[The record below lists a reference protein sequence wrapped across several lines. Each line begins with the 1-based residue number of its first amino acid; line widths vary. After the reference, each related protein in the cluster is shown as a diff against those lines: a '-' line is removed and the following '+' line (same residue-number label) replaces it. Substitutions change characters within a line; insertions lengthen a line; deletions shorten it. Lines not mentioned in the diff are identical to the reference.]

1 MKKRLRKGW
10 VLLISLLLSACSTSA
25 VITDENEINEEGSTQ
40 TTTTLD
46 VAWSDLDGVTTY
58 DAATVV
64 TIALNETSVD
74 ETSGNVGVDNKV
86 ITISAGGD
94 YLIQGSLDDGQL
106 VVDAGDD
113 ANVHL
118 IFDGVELINEKGAAL
133 VVLNADNVVITL
145 AQGSENTLSDGRFYT
160 LSGDEDPDATIY
172 AKDDLTIN
180 GEGSLTINGN
190 YNHGIHGTNEVSLV
204 GGVIVVNALADGI
217 KGKDSVKIKEAD
229 LTVNAAHD
237 GIQSTNAEEEG
248 KGFVYIESGEL
259 RIVAGLDGIQ
269 AQTQVL
275 VSGGEISI
283 QAGEKA
289 SEDESGKGVKAVLDV
304 HIEDGKLDVSS
315 LSDDALHSNGTLTID
330 GGILTLNAGDDAIH
344 ADRTL
349 TLNGGEIDIERS
361 YEGLEAQDIKITSGD
376 VSIVA
381 EDDGINTSASTT
393 AAVAAGPGGQ
403 GMMQDDG
410 STLNITGGNILI
422 DADGDGVD
430 SNGTITMSDGT
441 LIVFGP
447 SVNNEASIDYN
458 GSFTLSGGTIL
469 AVGSSGMA
477 QQASASSIHTVMI
490 NTNTFS
496 EGELVAILDD
506 AGELVVAF
514 EARKSA
520 SNIVFA
526 SESFSDGTYSLMSGG
541 TLNSSLDDSV
551 SMEGSYTGGSTLLE
565 FTISSDISMVGTS
578 QGGTMPGSG
587 QPRPGRK

>member
-1 MKKRLRKGW
+1 MKTRMKKGW
-10 VLLISLLLSACSTSA
+10 VVLISLLLGACSTSA
-25 VITDENEINEEGSTQ
+25 VITDENENNEEGSTQ

-46 VAWSDLDGVTTY
+46 VAWSDMDGLTTY
-58 DAATVV
+58 DATTVV

-74 ETSGNVGVDNKV
+74 ETSENVDVDNKV
-86 ITISAGGD
+86 ITITSGGD

-118 IFDGVELINEKGAAL
+118 IFDNIALTNEDGAAL
-133 VVLNADNVVITL
+133 VVLNADAVVITL
-145 AQGSENTLSDGRFYT
+145 AQGSENTLSDGSFYT
-160 LSGDEDPDATIY
+160 LSGDDDPDATIY

-190 YNHGIHGTNEVSLV
+190 YNHGIHGTNEVNLV
-204 GGVIVVNALADGI
+204 GGEIVVNASADGI
-217 KGKDSVKIKEAD
+217 KGKDSVKIKETV
-229 LTVNAAHD
+229 LTINAAHD

-248 KGFVYIESGEL
+248 KGFVYIESGEVD
-259 RIVAGLDGIQ
+259 IVAGLDGIQ
-269 AQTQVL
+269 AETQVL
-275 VSGGEISI
+275 VSGGDINI
-283 QAGEKA
+283 KAGAKA
-289 SEDESGKGVKAVLDV
+289 SEDESGKGIKAVLDV
-304 HIEDGKLDVSS
+304 QIEDGKLDVSS
-315 LSDDALHSNGTLTID
+315 LIDDALHSNGTLTID

-349 TLNGGEIDIERS
+349 TLNGGEIDIESS
-361 YEGLEAQDIKITSGD
+361 YEGLEAQDINITSGD

-381 EDDGINTSASTT
+381 DDDGINTSASTT

-410 STLNITGGNILI
+410 STLNIAGGYILI
-422 DADGDGVD
+422 DAAGDGVD

-447 SVNNEASIDYN
+447 STNNEASIDYN

-490 NTNTFS
+490 NTSTFS
-496 EGELVAILDD
+496 EGNLVAILDD

-526 SESFSDGTYSLMSGG
+526 SESLSDGSYSLMSGG
-541 TLNSSLDDSV
+541 MLNSSLDDSV
-551 SMEGSYTGGSTLLE
+551 SMEGSYTGGSTLLA
-565 FTISSDISMVGTS
+565 FTINSEITMVGTS
-578 QGGTMPGSG
+578 QGKTMPGGG

>member
-1 MKKRLRKGW
+1 MNARMKKGW
-10 VLLISLLLSACSTSA
+10 VILISLLLSACSTSA
-25 VITDENEINEEGSTQ
+25 VITEDNENNEEGSTQ
-40 TTTTLD
+40 TTTALD
-46 VAWSDLDGVTTY
+46 VAWSDMDGLTTY
-58 DAATVV
+58 DSTTVV
-64 TIALNETSVD
+64 SITLNETSVD
-74 ETSGNVGVDNKV
+74 ENSENVDLVNNV
-86 ITISAGGD
+86 ITITAGGD
-94 YLIQGSLDDGQL
+94 YLIRGSLDDGQL
-106 VVDAGDD
+106 VVDAGND

-118 IFDGVELINEKGAAL
+118 IFDGIELTNEDGAAL

-145 AQGSENTLSDGRFYT
+145 AQGSENTLSDGSFYT
-160 LSGDEDPDATIY
+160 LNGDEDPDATIY

-190 YNHGIHGTNEVSLV
+190 YNHGIHGTNEINLV
-204 GGVIVVNALADGI
+204 GGEIVVNALADGI
-217 KGKDSVKIKEAD
+217 KGKDSVKIKETI
-229 LTVNAAHD
+229 LSVNAAHD

-248 KGFVYIESGEL
+248 KGFVYIESGEIN
-259 RIVAGLDGIQ
+259 IVAGLDGIQ

-289 SEDESGKGVKAVLDV
+289 SEDESGKGIKAVLDV
-304 HIEDGKLDVSS
+304 HIEDGKLVVSS
-315 LSDDALHSNGTLTID
+315 LIDDALHSNGTLTVD

-344 ADRTL
+344 ADQTL
-349 TLNGGEIDIERS
+349 TLNGGEINIESS
-361 YEGLEAQDIKITSGD
+361 YEGLEAQDINITSGD
-376 VSIVA
+376 VTILA
-381 EDDGINTSASTT
+381 DDDGINTSTGTT
-393 AAVAAGPGGQ
+393 TTPNAGPGGQ

-410 STLNITGGNILI
+410 STLNITGGNIQI
-422 DADGDGVD
+422 DANGDGVD

-447 SVNNEASIDYN
+447 STNNEASIDYN

-477 QQASASSIHTVMI
+477 QQASTSTIHTVMI
-490 NTNTFS
+490 NTSTFS
-496 EGELVAILDD
+496 EGDLMAILDD

-514 EARKSA
+514 EVRKSA

-526 SESFSDGTYSLMSGG
+526 SDSLSNGTYSLMSGG

-551 SMEGSYTGGSTLLE
+551 LMEGNYAGGSTLLE
-565 FTISSDISMVGTS
+565 FTISSQISMVGTS
-578 QGGTMPGSG
+578 QGGNTPGGG